1 MKTDNSDVWTELG
14 NIWRVQGR
22 LPRQRKWWSM
32 VRAMTQAER
41 VLDGI
46 REPEKEVS
54 QSVQRR
60 ALAKGIFGEVH
71 AIWTPSCAGIRS
83 IQAYTSLWE
92 SKKLIRWWDC
102 SQKQSWR
109 VADYVTRM
117 EKLRKIL
124 SWLRSIKDWLRCWIW
139 TPDSITSD
147 RIWWWCGNIWSKLML
162 IPECGITESTEFT
175 TRELRS
181 SESSS
186 KNTCRHYDSSR

>member
-46 REPEKEVS
+46 RESEKDGS

-60 ALAKGIFGEVH
+60 ALAKEIFGEVH

-83 IQAYTSLWE
+83 IQADTSFWKI
-92 SKKLIRWWDC
+92 KKLNRWWDC
-102 SQKQSWR
+102 SQKAVMESSW
-109 VADYVTRM
+109 
-117 EKLRKIL
+117 LRNSNGETSEIL
-124 SWLRSIKDWLRCWIW
+124 SWLRSIKDWWRCWIW

-147 RIWWWCGNIWSKLML
+147 RIWCWCDNIWSKLML
-162 IPECGITESTEFT
+162 IPECGTTESTEFT